1 MEDKAIKYN
10 LLAMAKTLIDYDREL
25 SYLNKLPWDYDD
37 DALERRTGPYDDVLE
52 ERIKTTHRFN
62 EILKNNPPSITELA
76 EVADSLRKFSRNS
89 EYLRT
94 ARKWI
99 IENLLR
105 IDPKHP
111 SVIKALLGI
120 IENSR
125 DYALTRHYAA
135 DSLGKIDP
143 GNPKAIEVLV
153 DLISTTDTIMQHN
166 AIESLGEIGKGNPNA
181 VAALVNV
188 ISSSTDTWILSKAV
202 KSLQKIFTTPKQ
214 YAGVITALKDNLS
227 DEVYQNNFN
236 QFEASYE
243 VIWNCAEN
251 LPYPEF
257 YQAWHNP
264 PTTPHPEVTEQTPHS
279 GEQTF
284 ASPLTWESL
293 QHLPLYCLN
302 ADPLA
307 DETREREI
315 ALTLSELI
323 WEITCPDEDPPE
335 PATPAE
341 LRRHLKTLKRRNLL
355 PHRAILFGSE
365 TVSTPTQPTP
375 EAIAFCQ
382 KLTGVIAI
390 AFLTD
395 DPLEAPLKGFPP
407 NQRNLISA
415 IETWLGEI

>member
-1 MEDKAIKYN
+1 
-10 LLAMAKTLIDYDREL
+10 MAKTLIDYDREL

-37 DALERRTGPYDDVLE
+37 DALESRTGPYDDVLE

-243 VIWNCAEN
+243 VIWNCAEK
-251 LPYPEF
+251 
-257 YQAWHNP
+257 
-264 PTTPHPEVTEQTPHS
+264 
-279 GEQTF
+279 
-284 ASPLTWESL
+284 SPLSRI
-293 QHLPLYCLN
+293 LPSMAQSPHHPPSRSHRTKPPIAANKLS
-302 ADPLA
+302 PLPSPGNPCNTCPCIA
-307 DETREREI
+307 STPDLLANETREREI

-323 WEITCPDEDPPE
+323 WENHLSRGRPPE

-341 LRRHLKTLKRRNLL
+341 LRRHLKTLKRHNLL

-365 TVSTPTQPTP
+365 TVSTPTQPTQKRSP
-375 EAIAFCQ
+375 FATK

>member
-1 MEDKAIKYN
+1 
-10 LLAMAKTLIDYDREL
+10 MAKTLIDYDREL

-37 DALERRTGPYDDVLE
+37 DALESRTGPYDDVLE

-302 ADPLA
+302 ADLLA
-307 DETREREI
+307 NETREREI

-323 WEITCPDEDPPE
+323 WEITCPEEDPPE

-341 LRRHLKTLKRRNLL
+341 LRRHLKTLKRHNLL

-375 EAIAFCQ
+375 ELMAFCQ